1 MDLMT
6 EFFKY
11 FKFIGIFAILL
22 IAVITVLIVV
32 MSIGVFSN
40 RKKSRKSPIIKEKA
54 KVVSKRMHYSKSRNF
69 DSLDTHCY
77 ATFEVESGDRMEL
90 SVPYNEYGLL
100 VEGDQGVLE
109 FQGTLFL
116 NFVRKKRANE

>member
-1 MDLMT
+1 MELMT

-11 FKFIGIFAILL
+11 FKLIGIFAILL
-22 IAVITVLIVV
+22 VAVISVLIVV

-40 RKKSRKSPIIKEKA
+40 KRKNRKSPILKAKA

-69 DSLDTHCY
+69 DSLDTYCY
-77 ATFEVESGDRMEL
+77 ATFEVESGERLEL

-109 FQGTLFL
+109 LQGTIFL
-116 NFVRKKRANE
+116 NFVRK

>member
-6 EFFKY
+6 EFFKH

-22 IAVITVLIVV
+22 VVVITVLIVV

-40 RKKSRKSPIIKEKA
+40 RKKSGKSPMLKVRA
-54 KVVSKRMHYSKSRNF
+54 KVVSKRVHNSKSRYF
-69 DSLDTHCY
+69 DSLDTYCY
-77 ATFEVESGDRMEL
+77 AAVEVESGDRLEL

-116 NFVRKKRANE
+116 NFVRKK